1 MEHRNILRVFR
12 KIINYKTG
20 GKKNMEKNE
29 NEILLDKM
37 VEISQ
42 KIILLSISKDT
53 TTSLLK
59 ELIRVH
65 TESLKNIVRDS
76 FVK

>member
-1 MEHRNILRVFR
+1 
-12 KIINYKTG
+12 
-20 GKKNMEKNE
+20 MEKNE